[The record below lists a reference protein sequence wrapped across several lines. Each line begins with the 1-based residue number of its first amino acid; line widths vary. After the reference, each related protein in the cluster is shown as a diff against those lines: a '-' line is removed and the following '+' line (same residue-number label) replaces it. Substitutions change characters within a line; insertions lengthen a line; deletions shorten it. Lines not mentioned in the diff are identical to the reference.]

1 MSSHSTGT
9 TRTCLITGASAGIGA
24 AFAEVFAA
32 HGFDLILTAR
42 RHDRLEAVAAGL
54 RTTHGR
60 LVHVIPADLA
70 DPGAVARLCSTLGE
84 RRLTVDALVN
94 NAGYGVPG
102 RLTTP
107 AWERQQDLLRV
118 LIGAVAELTHRLL
131 PGMLARRYGRIIN
144 VSSLAG
150 LIPAPAG
157 HTLYPAAK
165 SFVMRF
171 SEALSEETR
180 GTGVHVTALCPG
192 FTVSEFHDVTGTR
205 PSVSKLPSIMWMDA
219 PAVARSGFAAV
230 MAGIPVHVPGRANRA
245 IAFVARHAPWV
256 LVAVQRR
263 FSWAYRR
270 TT

>member
-1 MSSHSTGT
+1 VAR
-9 TRTCLITGASAGIGA
+9 RTCLVTGASAGIGA

-42 RHDRLEAVAAGL
+42 RTDRLEALAADLGQ
-54 RTTHGR
+54 RHACA
-60 LVHVIPADLA
+60 VQVIRADLA
-70 DPGAVARLCSTLGE
+70 EPGAVERLCDE
-84 RRLTVDALVN
+84 IRARDLTVDALVN

-107 AWERQQDLLRV
+107 RWEQQRDLLQV
-118 LIGAVAELTHRLL
+118 LITAVVELTYRLL
-131 PGMLARRYGRIIN
+131 PGMLDRGYGRIVN

-157 HTLYPAAK
+157 HTLYPASK

-171 SEALSEETR
+171 SEALAEEVR
-180 GTGVHVTALCPG
+180 GRGVHVTALCPG
-192 FTVSEFHDVTGTR
+192 FTLSEFHDVTGTR
-205 PSVSKLPSIMWMDA
+205 SSVSKLPSAMWLDA
-219 PAVARSGFAAV
+219 ATVARSGYDAV
-230 MAGIPVHVPGRANRA
+230 MAGTAVHVPGRLNRA

-256 LVAVQRR
+256 LTQVQRR

-270 TT
+270 TH